1 MTASASSSPSR
12 RDVIATVAVVAVLV
26 AYCFALH
33 LLIAEQAMPRVALA
47 LALAPLAF
55 AGVSLCARSRRFW
68 LLPVVALVAGVVFWR
83 FGDALASRVDRVVF
97 LENFA
102 FNLLLALVFATTLR
116 PGREALVTK
125 LARVV
130 RGGNMPAVVVPY
142 TRAVTAGWAIYF
154 VAIAAISTV
163 LFFTQSREA
172 WSLFV
177 NVLVWPLTVTM
188 FVIEYAVRVRVLRD
202 VEHVSVWAT
211 MRAFMHRA
219 S

>member
-1 MTASASSSPSR
+1 MTAPASSSTSR
-12 RDVIATVAVVAVLV
+12 RGVLATVASVVVLV
-26 AYCFALH
+26 AYCIALH

-47 LALAPLAF
+47 LALVPLVF
-55 AGVSLCARSRRFW
+55 ACVSLCAKSRRFW
-68 LLPVVALVAGVVFWR
+68 LLPVVAIVAGLILWR
-83 FGDALASRVDRVVF
+83 FGDALASRVDRVVY

-130 RGGNMPAVVVPY
+130 RGGNMPAAIVPY
-142 TRAVTAGWAIYF
+142 TRAVTAAWAIYF
-154 VAIAAISTV
+154 VAITAISTV

-177 NVLVWPLTVTM
+177 NVLVWPLTATM

-202 VEHVSVWAT
+202 VDHVSVWAT